1 MNNGVSTILVINC
14 IRRSLFSE
22 LGSLA
27 LGENNKQTRISKSEV
42 TVDCLFSDLAVQPK
56 VAKHLSKFLEDL
68 LSFVAI

>member
-22 LGSLA
+22 LGSLG
-27 LGENNKQTRISKSEV
+27 LGENNKQTGISTSEV
-42 TVDCLFSDLAVQPK
+42 TVDCLFSDLAVQPSCL
-56 VAKHLSKFLEDL
+56 HLSKFLEDL